1 VIKSYASLLKPLE
14 DMIIGKTAG
23 STRLEWSDDS
33 LASFRTA
40 QLALKDPKTIVL
52 PTAEDILWIVTDAAV
67 QPTAIGA
74 TLYAVRDGTPKLA
87 GFYNAKLPPFQRK
100 WLPCEIEGVAIG
112 ASLKHFGP
120 YIIQSR
126 HKPCV
131 LTDSRACVQAI
142 DKLNRGEYSAS
153 ARLCTF
159 LSAVSR
165 YQATVKHISGVN
177 NLTSDYISRNPI
189 ACTDPSCQICKF
201 LRDSLS
207 SVVGAFTVSDV
218 LSGKIQLPFLN
229 KKAWVDIQNECP
241 DLHRVFKYLQNGTS
255 PGRKG
260 KNLKTVRKYI
270 SSKVVISS
278 EGALV
283 VHNLQP
289 LTPVT
294 ERIVIP
300 EQVLHGVL
308 TVLHIRLGHPTSYQL
323 HQVFVRSF
331 FALKLDSFIEKV
343 SKSCDQ
349 CNSIR
354 DIPKAFSEQ
363 STEEPPQ
370 HVGDKYAADV
380 VKRNKQNILI
390 LRECVSSY
398 TQATLIDR
406 ETAADVSDGLI
417 RLCNIM
423 RPSTLHPVVIRVD
436 PAPGNK
442 SLFLN
447 VRGDSQLKAQNIQL
461 EVGREL
467 NVNKNPVA
475 EKGIRELIR
484 ELLILSS
491 SEAPVSPTTL
501 SLAVANLNSRIRAT
515 GLSAHEVFTQ
525 REQTSG
531 EQLSLDDNRIITE
544 QQERRKLNHTASE
557 RSKAGSRPAHPIP
570 NINVGSLVYLYC
582 DGSKVKARSRYLV
595 LAIKEGWC
603 QLRRLTEKQLG
614 GKTYSVKLEECY
626 KVTDETDVELPPYPV
641 PQSGCEVPMHYL

>member
-1 VIKSYASLLKPLE
+1 MSV
-14 DMIIGKTAG
+14 
-23 STRLEWSDDS
+23 
-33 LASFRTA
+33 RTC
-40 QLALKDPKTIVL
+40 I
-52 PTAEDILWIVTDAAV
+52 
-67 QPTAIGA
+67 
-74 TLYAVRDGTPKLA
+74 
-87 GFYNAKLPPFQRK
+87 
-100 WLPCEIEGVAIG
+100 
-112 ASLKHFGP
+112 
-120 YIIQSR
+120 
-126 HKPCV
+126 
-131 LTDSRACVQAI
+131 
-142 DKLNRGEYSAS
+142 
-153 ARLCTF
+153 
-159 LSAVSR
+159 
-165 YQATVKHISGVN
+165 
-177 NLTSDYISRNPI
+177 
-189 ACTDPSCQICKF
+189 
-201 LRDSLS
+201 
-207 SVVGAFTVSDV
+207 
-218 LSGKIQLPFLN
+218 
-229 KKAWVDIQNECP
+229 
-241 DLHRVFKYLQNGTS
+241 VFKYLQNGTS

-260 KNLKTVRKYI
+260 KNLKTVRRYI

-641 PQSGCEVPMHYL
+641 PQSEADKFLPCMTVPLSTQVVKFPCTICKREVGDEDQALQCDSCSDWCHRQCCGMSPEAYRHYVNEDDFEWSCPTHEESGDNESEGDNHSDVDEERSVTENDADSIMEGATAAERISRNKKPIDRLGIDAV